1 MISGKDITVLIMAA
15 GESKRMQDI
24 KQLLP
29 WKDSNFLLEII
40 KTAKNS
46 RVGSVH
52 LVLGAHAARIVDKC
66 SLNDLHVDYMINPNW
81 QMGLGNSIAYG
92 INHLLSLASR
102 PQGILICLADQPLM
116 TSDYLNLMVENF
128 IQNPN
133 RIIATNYTQKTG
145 VPALFPI
152 TFYEKLSQLKD
163 DYGAKE
169 ILKRYRKET
178 IGLNA
183 GKGIIDIDTKAAYE
197 QLITDTQ

>member
-81 QMGLGNSIAYG
+81 QM
-92 INHLLSLASR
+92 
-102 PQGILICLADQPLM
+102 
-116 TSDYLNLMVENF
+116 VW
-128 IQNPN
+128 
-133 RIIATNYTQKTG
+133 
-145 VPALFPI
+145 
-152 TFYEKLSQLKD
+152 
-163 DYGAKE
+163 E
-169 ILKRYRKET
+169 IV
-178 IGLNA
+178 
-183 GKGIIDIDTKAAYE
+183 
-197 QLITDTQ
+197 